1 METTGIIEKIR
12 ALRALATSANI
23 HEAQAAAAQAARL
36 AEKYRIDEAELL
48 LTGEA
53 VEEPMHVDPEPIVT
67 WARTVYWQARLASVL
82 GKHHGCAVYRETKYH
97 GGSYGARRT
106 REFRIR
112 AVGRPSDIALV
123 RYFYAWLS
131 VEIARLADKACKGMG
146 RSYRASW
153 QAGAVR
159 GIDEQLCAAS
169 KQVREQ
175 AQASSSALVLVGDR
189 HKVADKFMRGQLKLR
204 SGSWGGRLSDGDAYR
219 AGIERGKQINLGA
232 ALPAAHRA
240 LPARSGT

>member
-12 ALRALATSANI
+12 ALRALATSANM

-48 LTGEA
+48 LAGEA
-53 VEEPMHVDPEPIVT
+53 VEEPMHVDPEPIVA

-97 GGSYGARRT
+97 YAARRT
-106 REFRIR
+106 KEFRIR

-123 RYFYAWLS
+123 RYFYGWLS
-131 VEIARLADKACKGMG
+131 VEIVRLADKACKGMG

-153 QAGAVR
+153 CAGAVR
-159 GIDEQLCAAS
+159 GIDEQLTAAS
-169 KQVREQ
+169 RQVREQ
-175 AQASSSALVLVGDR
+175 AHASSSALVLVGDR
-189 HKVADKFMRGQLKLR
+189 HKVADKFMRGLMKLR

-219 AGIERGKQINLGA
+219 AGIERGKQINLGG